1 MCSRYWYLNASM
13 QCPACGKETMWDFTT
28 HFLGDVGSYEHAYRL
43 GEAVDELKGVTVLL
57 DGRINALT
65 GECPHCEAV
74 CDSGAEIVEGKVVR
88 VFPLRQVEVRAIII
102 KNLQT

>member
-1 MCSRYWYLNASM
+1 
-13 QCPACGKETMWDFTT
+13 MWDFTT
-28 HFLGDVGSYEHAYRL
+28 HFLGDVGSYEHEYRL

>member
-1 MCSRYWYLNASM
+1 
-13 QCPACGKETMWDFTT
+13 MWDFTT